1 MPIYNVEKYLP
12 ECLDSLIAQTLN
24 DIEIICI
31 NDGSTDSSPQ
41 IIKRY
46 AKKDS
51 RIIVINKKNS
61 GYGDSMNQ
69 GLAKAT
75 GEYIAI
81 VESDD
86 YIDEDACENLYRLA
100 KKHNADI
107 VRANYYHHTD
117 ASDEIHY
124 SIQKQHL
131 DQPMNIDDDPAI
143 LYEAPAIWSAIY
155 RRSFLKKNHVEFLPT
170 PGASYQDTGF
180 NMKAL
185 CSAERIVYTDKA
197 YLHYRTDNG
206 NSSVKSRDKMDY
218 VLKEYAEI
226 GGCSTQ
232 YVYKLLQT
240 TLQPFVE
247 TVDNRKCL
255 KIEVLNTEVANQ
267 VANKSTK
274 KVEKFATNST
284 IDIDNISNTFEPSSS
299 SNEEELKRINK
310 RNEEIIDELREQ
322 MKQKDAQI
330 IELSNHIA
338 EQSTKIAELFDN
350 NQKLQ
355 LNYQLLLSEG
365 NNVDFTENE
374 TQSTDVEIIEDEKPK
389 RKGFFNFFFK

>member
-1 MPIYNVEKYLP
+1 MKKISVLVPIYNVEKYLP
-12 ECLDSLIAQTLN
+12 ECLDSLIAQTLK

-131 DQPMNIDDDPAI
+131 DQPMNIDEDPSI

-197 YLHYRTDNG
+197 YLHYRTDNS

-226 GGCSTQ
+226 ETYLQEINASDKIKGIAQAAKFGAFHWN
-232 YVYKLLQT
+232 LLRLPRSLALGF
-240 TLQPFVE
+240 LQRVKKDYSE
-247 TVDNRKCL
+247 
-255 KIEVLNTEVANQ
+255 ANQ
-267 VANKSTK
+267 QGLLHKDYFPK
-274 KVEKFATNST
+274 KYWYALQIILNCPVSVYYALIAARKH
-284 IDIDNISNTFEPSSS
+284 
-299 SNEEELKRINK
+299 LKR
-310 RNEEIIDELREQ
+310 
-322 MKQKDAQI
+322 
-330 IELSNHIA
+330 
-338 EQSTKIAELFDN
+338 T
-350 NQKLQ
+350 
-355 LNYQLLLSEG
+355 
-365 NNVDFTENE
+365 
-374 TQSTDVEIIEDEKPK
+374 
-389 RKGFFNFFFK
+389 

>member
-1 MPIYNVEKYLP
+1 MKKISVLVPIYNVEKYLP
-12 ECLDSLIAQTLN
+12 ECLDSLIAQTLK

-31 NDGSTDSSPQ
+31 NDGSTDSSLQ

-86 YIDEDACENLYRLA
+86 YIDEDACENLYKLA

-117 ASDEIHY
+117 AGDEVHY
-124 SIQKQHL
+124 AIKGQRL
-131 DQPMNIDDDPAI
+131 DYPMNIDEDPAI

-155 RRSFLKKNHVEFLPT
+155 RRDFLKKNHIEFLPT

-197 YLHYRTDNG
+197 YLHYRTDNS

-218 VLKEYAEI
+218 VLKEYTEI
-226 GGCSTQ
+226 ENYLGKIDASEKIKGIAQAAKFGAFHWNLLRLPRSLALEFLQRVKKDYKEADRQGLLHKEYFPKKYWYALQIILKCPVS
-232 YVYKLLQT
+232 VYYALIA
-240 TLQPFVE
+240 V
-247 TVDNRKCL
+247 RKH
-255 KIEVLNTEVANQ
+255 
-267 VANKSTK
+267 
-274 KVEKFATNST
+274 
-284 IDIDNISNTFEPSSS
+284 
-299 SNEEELKRINK
+299 LKR
-310 RNEEIIDELREQ
+310 
-322 MKQKDAQI
+322 A
-330 IELSNHIA
+330 
-338 EQSTKIAELFDN
+338 
-350 NQKLQ
+350 
-355 LNYQLLLSEG
+355 
-365 NNVDFTENE
+365 
-374 TQSTDVEIIEDEKPK
+374 
-389 RKGFFNFFFK
+389 